1 MGEIWGSYRGE
12 GIKMS
17 KLVSVIIPVY
27 NGEKY
32 IRDAIE
38 SVLNQTYKNFE
49 IVVADD
55 GSTDNTVEI
64 LKEYGDKI
72 RWKSQENKGPAS
84 AKKFGTSM
92 AKGEY
97 LAYLDSDDIF
107 LPDKLELQV
116 NYLDK
121 HSEVGLVYSDYYQV
135 NEKGEITKLS
145 CSKKNLLLIQQNYV
159 PTSGVMCR
167 RECIDTL
174 GRFDENLGSNYDWDM
189 WIRISEKYPIHC
201 IPKPLFKYRGH
212 GENISLTRP
221 NRLDYERKVKI
232 LLLEKAYQRRG
243 KPSWL
248 KFKIIRA
255 KIERKI
261 GKTWPLSDERLS
273 GFWWGV
279 DRAIDKIER
288 WIFRI

>member
-1 MGEIWGSYRGE
+1 
-12 GIKMS
+12 MS

-32 IRDAIE
+32 IRNAIN
-38 SVLNQTYKNFE
+38 SVLNQTYRNFE

-55 GSTDNTVEI
+55 GSIDNTVEI

-97 LAYLDSDDIF
+97 LTYLDSDDMF
-107 LPDKLELQV
+107 LPDKLKQQV
-116 NYLDK
+116 DYLDK
-121 HSEVGLVYSDYYQV
+121 HPEVGLVYPGYYQV
-135 NEKGEITKLS
+135 DEKGEIVKLIS
-145 CSKKNLLLIQQNYV
+145 CNKKKALLIQQNYV

-167 RECIDTL
+167 KACIDVL
-174 GRFDENLGSNYDWDM
+174 GGFDENLGSNYDWDM
-189 WIRISEKYPIHC
+189 WLRISEKYPIHC
-201 IPKPLFKYRGH
+201 IPKPLFKYRVH

-232 LLLEKAYQRRG
+232 LLLEKAYERRG

-248 KFKIIRA
+248 KFKIMRA
-255 KIERKI
+255 RIERKI
-261 GKTWPLSDERLS
+261 GKIWPLSNERLS

-279 DRAIDKIER
+279 NRVIDKMER
-288 WIFRI
+288 VIFRV

>member
-1 MGEIWGSYRGE
+1 MTNR
-12 GIKMS
+12 KNNV
-17 KLVSVIIPVY
+17 KVSVIIPTY
-27 NGEKY
+27 NREKY
-32 IRDAIE
+32 IRDAID
-38 SVLNQTYKNFE
+38 SVLSQTYRNFE

-55 GSTDNTVEI
+55 GSTDNTVKI

-72 RWKSQENKGPAS
+72 RWKSQKNRGPAS

-97 LAYLDSDDIF
+97 LAYLDSDDMY
-107 LPDKLELQV
+107 LPDKLKLQV
-116 NYLDK
+116 DYLDK
-121 HSEVGLVYSDYYQV
+121 HPEAGLVYCNYYRI
-135 NEKGEITKLS
+135 NGTGRITELIS
-145 CSKKNLLLIQQNYV
+145 RPKNLLLIQENYV

-174 GRFDENLGSNYDWDM
+174 RGFDENLGSNYDWDM
-189 WIRISEKYPIHC
+189 WLRISEKYPIHC
-201 IPKPLFKYRGH
+201 IPKPLFKYRVH
-212 GENISLTRP
+212 GESISLTRP

-279 DRAIDKIER
+279 NKILDKIER
-288 WIFRI
+288 ITFRI

>member
-1 MGEIWGSYRGE
+1 MINRKNNG
-12 GIKMS
+12 K
-17 KLVSVIIPVY
+17 VSVIIPVY

-32 IRDAIE
+32 IRNAID
-38 SVLNQTYKNFE
+38 SVINQTYRNFE
-49 IVVADD
+49 IVVAND

-97 LAYLDSDDIF
+97 LAYLDSDDMF
-107 LPDKLELQV
+107 LPDKLKQQV
-116 NYLDK
+116 DYLDK
-121 HSEVGLVYSDYYQV
+121 HPEVGLVYSGYYQV
-135 NEKGEITKLS
+135 DEKGEIVKLIS
-145 CSKKNLLLIQQNYV
+145 CNKKKALLIQQNYV

-167 RECIDTL
+167 RECIDNV
-174 GRFDENLGSNYDWDM
+174 GVFDEDLGSNYDWDM
-189 WIRISEKYPIHC
+189 WLRISEKYPIHC
-201 IPKPLFKYRGH
+201 ISKPLFKYRVH
-212 GENISLTRP
+212 GENISLTRS

-243 KPSWL
+243 EPSWL

-255 KIERKI
+255 KFERKI
-261 GKTWPLSDERLS
+261 GRIWLLSDERLS

-279 DRAIDKIER
+279 NRVIDKIER
-288 WIFRI
+288 VIFRV